1 MKRGFLLATLVVS
14 VSVLADVDPAW
25 LKAWQEAVASRP
37 TELKSH
43 SRLGEIDEPGEPLLI
58 RGLVVTPQL
67 APAAGVVVHAYHRDA
82 AGFEFGP
89 RGDRKT
95 TWRVQGWAVTDADGV
110 FSFDT
115 IRPAADHLGRDGA
128 HIHFTLI
135 SEDLGRQWAPT
146 VFLGDD
152 PLVSDA
158 KKASAAAR
166 GQFGDVQYP
175 TDHDGRQLL
184 EVALQLKAESDF

>member
-1 MKRGFLLATLVVS
+1 MKRYFLVAALVVS

-37 TELKSH
+37 VELSPH
-43 SRLGEIDEPGEPLLI
+43 SRIGDIDEPGEPLLI
-58 RGLVVTPQL
+58 RGVVVTPKL
-67 APAAGVVVHAYHRDA
+67 TPAQGVVVHAYHRDA

-89 RGDRKT
+89 IDNRTT
-95 TWRVQGWAVTDADGV
+95 TWRLQGWAVTDADGI
-110 FSFDT
+110 FSFDS

-128 HIHFTLI
+128 HIHFTL
-135 SEDLGRQWAPT
+135 SSKDYGRQWAPT

-158 KKASAAAR
+158 RKARAAAR
-166 GQFGDVQYP
+166 EQFGDVQYP

-184 EVALQLKAESDF
+184 EVAFQLKVESDF